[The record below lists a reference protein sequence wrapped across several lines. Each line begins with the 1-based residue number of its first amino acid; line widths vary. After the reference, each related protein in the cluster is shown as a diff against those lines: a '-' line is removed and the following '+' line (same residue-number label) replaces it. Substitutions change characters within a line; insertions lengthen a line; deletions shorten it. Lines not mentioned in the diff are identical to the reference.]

1 VKKVLVLA
9 YYFPPLG
16 LSGVQRTLA
25 FVKYLP
31 LFGWEPTVITVGD
44 IGYYAHDEEL
54 LQEVESLGTRVIR
67 TKSFDPH
74 ALRKVKRTYSMPK
87 ESMRKVFSILSE
99 FFLIPDTKIGWKRF
113 AINAGIL
120 ELTTTK
126 YDCIFSTA
134 PPYTAH
140 LAATELG
147 AMFSLPVVLDYRD
160 AWVDYPFKRY
170 ITQFHRYLHQKKEKK
185 VLEMSS
191 AVVVAAQSI
200 YAPMQKRYNESF
212 ISKASVISQGYDP
225 AYFIEKSCNMQS
237 KKEKIV
243 LTYSGV
249 FYENRTPAYFF
260 EAIAQLL
267 TMYPEYSSKI
277 ELWFIGIFRE
287 EHKALI
293 EKNGLTR
300 IVTLWGYLPHQQC
313 VDVLLQSDIVWAMM
327 LDDCSTPG
335 KIFEYIG
342 AQKHILG
349 CVPENGAMAKI
360 IRQCRGSVVTPDDIP
375 QLVKTIHALLIQ
387 AENGTLPVAG
397 DEIKTIYDRKNLT
410 KKLALLFDSLMD
422 TSKKK

>member
-1 VKKVLVLA
+1 MILA

-31 LFGWEPTVITVGD
+31 IFGWQPTVITVGD

-54 LQEVESLGTRVIR
+54 LQEVESLGIRVIR

-87 ESMRKVFSILSE
+87 ESVRKVYSILSE
-99 FFLIPDTKIGWKRF
+99 FFLIPDSKIGWKRF
-113 AINAGIL
+113 AIKAGIT
-120 ELTTTK
+120 ELTSNK

-147 AMFSLPVVLDYRD
+147 EMFSLPVVLDYRD

-170 ITQFHRYLHQKKEKK
+170 ITKFHRYLHQRKEKQ

-200 YAPMQKRYNESF
+200 YAPMQQRYNESF
-212 ISKASVISQGYDP
+212 TSKASVISQGYDP
-225 AYFIEKSCNMQS
+225 AYFVEKSINIQS
-237 KKEKIV
+237 MKEKII

-260 EAIAQLL
+260 EAIGQLL
-267 TMYPEYSSKI
+267 ALYPEYTSKI

-300 IVTLWGYLPHQQC
+300 IVKLWGYLPHQQC

-375 QLVKTIHALLIQ
+375 QLVNTIHSLLQQ
-387 AENGTLPVAG
+387 AESGTLPIVS
-397 DEIKTIYDRKNLT
+397 DDIKIIYNRKNLT
-410 KKLALLFDSLMD
+410 QKLAELFDSLSD
-422 TSKKK
+422 VSQITAL